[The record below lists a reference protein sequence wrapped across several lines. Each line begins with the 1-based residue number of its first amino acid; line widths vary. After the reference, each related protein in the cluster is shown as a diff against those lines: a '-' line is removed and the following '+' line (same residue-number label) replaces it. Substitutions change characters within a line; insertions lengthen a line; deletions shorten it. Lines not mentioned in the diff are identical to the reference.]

1 MSPLNHYT
9 SPPLTKAYKIKQLG
23 QQASLLQNGDTD
35 FDNPRGCVMSPAY
48 TVQVT
53 QSWLCMLID
62 SFLKYTV
69 FITL

>member
-1 MSPLNHYT
+1 MTNLESCST
-9 SPPLTKAYKIKQLG
+9 SPWRKIKQLG

-53 QSWLCMLID
+53 QSWLCMRID

>member
-1 MSPLNHYT
+1 MLWPILNLIAHLDGEK
-9 SPPLTKAYKIKQLG
+9 SSNSG

-53 QSWLCMLID
+53 QSWLCMHID

>member
-1 MSPLNHYT
+1 MTNLESCST
-9 SPPLTKAYKIKQLG
+9 SRWRKIKQLG

-53 QSWLCMLID
+53 QSWLGMHID